1 MSVTR
6 LNSGA
11 GSRISTDRTRQ
22 TARPF
27 SSNSSLSRLPQL
39 AIRSTSSSSMHL
51 QQTDHL
57 ALLKQLLGSAVD
69 RVLGSSKA
77 APAAA
82 DIGRPCPVTYTESS
96 SSSFTPMSKAAR
108 LAFAALE
115 RDDELEQQAAL
126 GALCLVTYSDDEDT
140 SSSMAFPASNGSAT
154 NSAAATRAVRAFA
167 ALNALQDGGRCDAVS
182 SEDADLAGGVMDTLC
197 IVTYDDED
205 KQ

>member
-1 MSVTR
+1 
-6 LNSGA
+6 
-11 GSRISTDRTRQ
+11 
-22 TARPF
+22 
-27 SSNSSLSRLPQL
+27 
-39 AIRSTSSSSMHL
+39 
-51 QQTDHL
+51 
-57 ALLKQLLGSAVD
+57 
-69 RVLGSSKA
+69 
-77 APAAA
+77 
-82 DIGRPCPVTYTESS
+82 
-96 SSSFTPMSKAAR
+96 MSKAAR

-154 NSAAATRAVRAFA
+154 SSAAATRAVRAFA

-205 KQ
+205 EQ